1 MADFQL
7 FVVGSVDYTGKVKQ
21 TEYDVHQDDVVEN
34 WVDGNHRTRSSVI
47 RTRVSGSVKLLLKK
61 AEYNQFLADMET
73 AKTVASNTYSIG
85 VHPNNVTTGTGL
97 VTINALC
104 TVSAEV
110 AYGTQTYS
118 YQPAAMYVTVD
129 FEEW

>member
-7 FVVGSVDYTGKVKQ
+7 FVVGAVDYTDKVKQ
-21 TEYDVHQDDVVEN
+21 NEYDVHSDDVVDT
-34 WVDGNHRTRSSVI
+34 WVDGNYRTRTSVI
-47 RTRVSGSVKLLLKK
+47 RKRVTGSVKLLMKK
-61 AEYNQFLADMET
+61 AEYNQFITDMET
-73 AKTVASNTYSIG
+73 ARIVSNMYSIG

-97 VTINALC
+97 VTIQALC

-110 AYGTQTYS
+110 AYGTPSYS
-118 YQPAAMYVTVD
+118 FQPAAMFVTVV